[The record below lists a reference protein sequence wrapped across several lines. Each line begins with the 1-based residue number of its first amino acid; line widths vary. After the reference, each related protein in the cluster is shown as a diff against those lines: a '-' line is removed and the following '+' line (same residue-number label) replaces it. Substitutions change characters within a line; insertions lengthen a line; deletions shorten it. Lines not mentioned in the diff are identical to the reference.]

1 MAIEIVNGFE
11 GLFIGTV
18 MEINTTTREIAVYL
32 PKLMPAIPY
41 GGISITSRTNLG
53 NLKTNVN
60 YNSNITTSTSFWV
73 KAENSDEPM
82 PNIGSKVQVFFL
94 ENNPRFGFWKKFKPD
109 EKAYSVID
117 SEKYLK

>member
-53 NLKTNVN
+53 NLKYWYHFRVLPQGK
-60 YNSNITTSTSFWV
+60 IHR
-73 KAENSDEPM
+73 
-82 PNIGSKVQVFFL
+82 GVFV
-94 ENNPRFGFWKKFKPD
+94 R
-109 EKAYSVID
+109 
-117 SEKYLK
+117 